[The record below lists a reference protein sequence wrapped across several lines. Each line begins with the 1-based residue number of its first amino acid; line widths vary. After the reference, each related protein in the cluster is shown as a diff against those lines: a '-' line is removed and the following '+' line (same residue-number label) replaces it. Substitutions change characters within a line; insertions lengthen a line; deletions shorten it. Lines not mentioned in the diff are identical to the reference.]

1 MERTQWIDVC
11 FFPITC
17 ETVTTICLC
26 ELTFTLWNLQSTLK
40 PSKKSRIKKKNAFL
54 IFILITTTLN
64 HFHLPNTE
72 LYVIGI
78 RMKISKYRV

>member
-40 PSKKSRIKKKNAFL
+40 PSKKSRIKKKKCFSDIYTNNNYFES
-54 IFILITTTLN
+54 FS
-64 HFHLPNTE
+64 PP
-72 LYVIGI
+72 
-78 RMKISKYRV
+78 KYRIICNRYKNENK